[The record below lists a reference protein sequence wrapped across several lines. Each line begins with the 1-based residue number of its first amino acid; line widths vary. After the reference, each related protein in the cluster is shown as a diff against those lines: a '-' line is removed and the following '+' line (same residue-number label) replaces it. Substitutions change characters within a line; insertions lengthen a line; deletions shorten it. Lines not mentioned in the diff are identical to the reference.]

1 MSISDKLEKK
11 KAAIYIR
18 VSTRYQVDRDS
29 LQVQRR
35 ELTVYSEMVLGI
47 PDYASILPRTFLTC
61 SGSGIERMAPFL
73 VVTR

>member
-1 MSISDKLEKK
+1 MSISDKLKKK

-35 ELTVYSEMVLGI
+35 ELTVYSEMVLGMPAI
-47 PDYASILPRTFLTC
+47 PPRIPTGPTT
-61 SGSGIERMAPFL
+61 SS
-73 VVTR
+73 

>member
-1 MSISDKLEKK
+1 MSISDNLKKK

-35 ELTVYSEMVLGI
+35 ELSVYSEMVLG
-47 PDYASILPRTFLTC
+47 DRKS
-61 SGSGIERMAPFL
+61 
-73 VVTR
+73 VV

>member
-1 MSISDKLEKK
+1 MSISDNLKKK

-35 ELTVYSEMVLGI
+35 ELLVYSEMVLG
-47 PDYASILPRTFLTC
+47 LP
-61 SGSGIERMAPFL
+61 G
-73 VVTR
+73 